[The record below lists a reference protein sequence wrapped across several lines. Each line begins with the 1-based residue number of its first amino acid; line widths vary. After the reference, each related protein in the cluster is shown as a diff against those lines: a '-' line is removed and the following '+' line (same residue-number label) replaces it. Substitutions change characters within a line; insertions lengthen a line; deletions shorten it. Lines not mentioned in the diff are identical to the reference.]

1 MQTANLPNQLAAAA
15 EQGFNR
21 SADQPQ
27 REEPRAAEGGAQ
39 TMSGPEVHVVQT
51 YRRYARIAGIAA
63 AAIGGLGLVGW
74 IADIPLLTTLN
85 PGWVAMKVN
94 TAIGFLTAGVGLL
107 LAVPNGADRHARA
120 TAVRICAGFVAAI
133 GFATLAEHA
142 LGQDLGIDQWLVAEP
157 AGAIGTLVPGRMA
170 QLTAINFAAF
180 GLALLAHTT
189 RPGAFVST
197 ALSLLILAC
206 SVLVVTG
213 YFLDVEA
220 LYKLSRSTVMAFP
233 TAMAFL
239 LLSTGLL
246 LISESGLT
254 EEVYRPATQLPGPET
269 DRSAIRYRLYLRI
282 GPYLLAVFGIEVVT
296 VICFPLSLQGPVT
309 RTTVALAMLLVVQFV
324 ATLGGRW
331 PALLASTLAALAYD
345 YFFLP
350 PVYTF
355 FIGSAQDWMTLGAF
369 YVTALTVGELSGL
382 AKRRAE
388 AAETG
393 TRIARHA
400 SAYNRSLIEA
410 SPDPLVTIG
419 RDGKITD
426 VNAATEAITGRSRE
440 ELVGT
445 DFSEYFADAAQAR
458 AGYELAFREGLVR
471 DHPLDIRRRD
481 GTTIPVLYNASVYR
495 DEAGEVVGVFA
506 AARDVSG
513 MQRAEREIRRLG
525 SFPRLSPVPI
535 VEFDRSMQVR
545 YMNSAMRTMLE
556 EHGIGDPH
564 RLVPP
569 GWVVKLSEGEAAN
582 ADAADVQ
589 ELKISGRTFEERIF
603 FSHEFQSLRIWVTDL
618 TERKQAQLALE
629 RLNRTLRT
637 LSSANQAL
645 VHAKSEPELLRDMCQ
660 ILIDVGGY
668 RMAWI
673 GFAEHDEG
681 KSVRVAAVA
690 GHNEGYVE
698 QAKISWSDN
707 EQGLG
712 PTGTAIR
719 TGQPQV
725 NRNFATD
732 PRMAPWRAEAR
743 KRGYASSAALPLKD
757 ATGVF
762 GALTV
767 YAGEPEAVGPSELD
781 LFVELAGDLAYGIA
795 ALRAGSERDAAVR
808 RWYESLED
816 TIGSIASTIEIRD
829 PYSAGHQ
836 RRVATLAV
844 AIGRELGL
852 PEDRIR
858 GIFLAGLIHDIGKIN
873 IPAEIL
879 SKPGKLT
886 ALEMQFIRI
895 HPQAGYDIIKGIEF
909 PWPIA
914 EAILQHH
921 ERLDGSGYPRGL
933 GAEAVIVE
941 ARILAVADVT
951 EAITAHRPYRPA
963 LGLDAALAEIETGKG
978 RLYDLAAVDAC
989 IDLFRNKGF
998 AFQ

>member
-1 MQTANLPNQLAAAA
+1 MT
-15 EQGFNR
+15 
-21 SADQPQ
+21 
-27 REEPRAAEGGAQ
+27 
-39 TMSGPEVHVVQT
+39 GPEVHVVQT

-74 IADIPLLTTLN
+74 IADIPLLTALN
-85 PGWVAMKVN
+85 PGWVTMKVN
-94 TAIGFLTAGVGLL
+94 TAIGFLTAGVGLF
-107 LAVPNGADRHARA
+107 LAVPDGGDRHARA
-120 TAVRICAGFVAAI
+120 AAVRICAGFVAAI
-133 GFATLAEHA
+133 GFVTLAEHV
-142 LGQDLGIDQWLVAEP
+142 LGQDFGIDQWLVAEP

-197 ALSLLILAC
+197 VLSLLILAC

-220 LYKLSRSTVMAFP
+220 LYRLSRSTVMALP
-233 TAMAFL
+233 TAMAFF

-254 EEVYRPATQLPGPET
+254 EAVHRPATQLPGPEINPST
-269 DRSAIRYRLYLRI
+269 IRYRLYLRI
-282 GPYLLAVFGIEVVT
+282 APFLLAVLGIEVVT
-296 VICFPLSLQGPVT
+296 ILCFRLSLRGEVN
-309 RTTVALAMLLVVQFV
+309 RTTVALVMLLVVQFV

-355 FIGSAQDWMTLGAF
+355 IIGSLQDWMTLGAF

-393 TRIARHA
+393 TRIARQA

-426 VNAATEAITGRSRE
+426 VNAATEAITGRSRA

-445 DFSEYFADAAQAR
+445 DFCEYFADAAQAR
-458 AGYELAFREGLVR
+458 AGYERAFREGFVR
-471 DHPLDIRRRD
+471 DYPLDIRRRD
-481 GTTIPVLYNASVYR
+481 GTTVSVLYNASVYR

-513 MQRAEREIRRLG
+513 IQRAEREIRRLAT
-525 SFPRLSPVPI
+525 FPQHSPMPI
-535 VEFDRSMQVR
+535 IEFDRAMQVR
-545 YMNSAMRTMLE
+545 YSNPAMQRVLAE
-556 EHGIGDPH
+556 CNIDDP
-564 RLVPP
+564 RVFLPAK
-569 GWVVKLSEGEAAN
+569 WVSKLSQDGAIDEAI
-582 ADAADVQ
+582 DVQ
-589 ELKISGRTFEERIF
+589 EIGIAGRTFDERIF
-603 FSHEFQSLRIWVTDL
+603 YSREFRSLRIWATDI
-618 TERKQAQLALE
+618 TGRKQSERALE

-645 VHAKSEPELLRDMCQ
+645 VRAKSEPELLHDMCQ
-660 ILIDVGGY
+660 VLIDIGGY

-673 GFAEHDEG
+673 GFAEHDEAR
-681 KSVRVAAVA
+681 SVRVAAVA
-690 GHNEGYVE
+690 GHNEGYIE
-698 QAKISWSDN
+698 QAQVSWADN
-707 EQGLG
+707 ERGRG

-725 NRNFATD
+725 NLNFATD
-732 PRMAPWRAEAR
+732 PRMGPWRVEAL
-743 KRGYASSAALPLKD
+743 KRGYASSAALPLRD
-757 ATGVF
+757 ASGVF
-762 GALTV
+762 GALTI
-767 YAGEPEAVGPSELD
+767 YAGEPEAVGPNELD
-781 LFVELAGDLAYGIA
+781 LFVEMAGDLAYGITA
-795 ALRAGSERDAAVR
+795 WRAGSERDAAVH

-829 PYSAGHQ
+829 PYTAGHQ
-836 RRVATLAV
+836 RRVAKLAA
-844 AIGRELGL
+844 AIGGELGL

-858 GIFLAGLIHDIGKIN
+858 GIYLAGLIHDVGKIN

-886 ALEMQFIRI
+886 ALEMQFIRT
-895 HPQAGYDIIKGIEF
+895 HPQAGYDIVKGIEF

-933 GAEAVIVE
+933 AAEAVIVE

-963 LGLDAALAEIETGKG
+963 LGLDAALAEIEAGKG
-978 RLYDLAAVDAC
+978 RLYDPAAVDAC